1 MIVPDYQKAQFTL
14 SLDNPFKLTPPKE
27 CVFLRQTPH
36 NSTSHQEP
44 SHRSVF
50 KNTLDE
56 VRHAY
61 TQKIDQGSALLS
73 LVNSEL
79 VLIKKSLLVS
89 AFAGLATVALAI
101 VCWLLVNV
109 LIGALIYQQGVGVLV
124 VLTVLLGINCAAT
137 IICAKTF
144 KAAFR
149 HANFTSLIKTLN
161 EVLKH

>member
-27 CVFLRQTPH
+27 CAFLRQT
-36 NSTSHQEP
+36 SHHSASRQEP
-44 SHRSVF
+44 SSSSVF
-50 KNTLDE
+50 KNTFDDIH
-56 VRHAY
+56 HAY
-61 TQKIDQGSALLS
+61 HRKIDQGSALLS